1 MFLSSLA
8 SLTLVAL
15 WLPRVLRP
23 CSDVATS
30 CSNTSRRQITSC
42 ERRLVAASRGS
53 DKSLRVYGRVFV
65 KIFVSATGFCS
76 RNKAHKFCL
85 IWFSVTCCGD
95 KIMLQRRR
103 FSQNSS
109 SRHEAICTEH
119 SVMQISCS
127 IFPFSTFFSPLS
139 FYPDFFLDFFARL
152 LSPLITYII
161 LTNFEILK
169 NSRNL
174 IPFSKTKQ

>member
-1 MFLSSLA
+1 MFLFSLA

-15 WLPRVLRP
+15 WLPCVLRC

-30 CSNTSRRQITSC
+30 QQQHIAATDHIMRTGRATSYSITLQRQIASC
-42 ERRLVAASRGS
+42 FI
-53 DKSLRVYGRVFV
+53 YWRVFV
-65 KIFVSATGFCS
+65 KIFVSATGFCN

-109 SRHEAICTEH
+109 SRHEAIL
-119 SVMQISCS
+119 
-127 IFPFSTFFSPLS
+127 STVWCKFRAR
-139 FYPDFFLDFFARL
+139 FFLYRLFSRL
-152 LSPLITYII
+152 LSPLITYPTLFLLI
-161 LTNFEILK
+161 
-169 NSRNL
+169 SR
-174 IPFSKTKQ
+174 FSRF

>member
-15 WLPRVLRP
+15 WLPCVLRR

-119 SVMQISCS
+119 RCDANFVLD
-127 IFPFSTFFSPLS
+127 FS
-139 FYPDFFLDFFARL
+139 FLDFFLAFKFLSRL
-152 LSPLITYII
+152 
-161 LTNFEILK
+161 F
-169 NSRNL
+169 SRL
-174 IPFSKTKQ
+174 FCSTSFTADHIHYSY

>member
-1 MFLSSLA
+1 MCVA
-8 SLTLVAL
+8 SLF
-15 WLPRVLRP
+15 WCCDKLPQHIA
-23 CSDVATS
+23 ATDHIMR
-30 CSNTSRRQITSC
+30 TAP
-42 ERRLVAASRGS
+42 RLVAASRGS
-53 DKSLRVYGRVFV
+53 DKSLRVYWRVFV

-127 IFPFSTFFSPLS
+127 IFPLSTFFSPLS
-139 FYPDFFLDFFARL
+139 FYSDFFLDFFARL